1 MQDEQQVA
9 ELMRLFSR
17 HQRRLL
23 AYIQTLVPTRNDVE
37 DIMQE
42 TGLVML
48 KKYSEFEPGTNFIG
62 WAFRIAYHEVQH
74 FYERRRHKNLPSFD
88 EETLQLLSQEVAS
101 QAPRHDAR
109 YDALLDCLQRLPDR
123 DRQFV
128 LSRYEVGGGVEQA
141 AKLSG
146 RSMQAAYKALS
157 RIRNALLQCV
167 DQKLSCQSA

>member
-42 TGLVML
+42 TGIVML
-48 KKYSEFEPGTNFIG
+48 KKYSEFEPGTNFIA
-62 WAFRIAYHEVQH
+62 WAFRIAYHEVQDY
-74 FYERRRHKNLPSFD
+74 YERRRHQRLMCFD
-88 EETLQLLSQEVAS
+88 EETLQLLSQEVTS
-101 QAPRHDAR
+101 QVPQHDSR
-109 YDALLDCLQRLPDR
+109 YDALVDCLQRLPDR

-128 LSRYEVGGGVEQA
+128 LSRYETGSGVEQA
-141 AKLSG
+141 ANLSG
-146 RSMQAAYKALS
+146 RSKQAAYKALS

-167 DQKLSCQSA
+167 DQKLACQSS

>member
-1 MQDEQQVA
+1 MQDEQQIA

-17 HQRRLL
+17 HQRRIM
-23 AYIQTLVPTRNDVE
+23 AYIQTLAPVRNDVE

-48 KKYSEFEPGTNFIG
+48 RKFPEFQTGTNFIA
-62 WAFRIAYHEVQH
+62 WANSIAYHEVKH
-74 FYERRRHKNLPSFD
+74 YYESRRHKNLLSFD
-88 EETLQLLSQEVAS
+88 DETLQLLSLEVTTDLT
-101 QAPRHDAR
+101 RNDAR

-128 LSRYEVGGGVEQA
+128 LTRYEMGGSVEQA
-141 AKLSG
+141 AKCSG
-146 RSMQAAYKALS
+146 RSKQAAYKALS

-167 DQKLSCQSA
+167 DQKLSYQST